1 MVAFQWWLKD
11 TAKPLQASRYAL
23 GAQPELF
30 RRAFAR
36 SFKVALPGQSPTVFI
51 RFRLW
56 VCHDGRYLDPPLVS
70 AVAVADVGVLGGGG

>member
-36 SFKVALPGQSPTVFI
+36 SFKVALP
-51 RFRLW
+51 R
-56 VCHDGRYLDPPLVS
+56 
-70 AVAVADVGVLGGGG
+70 